1 MHTPIHILRK
11 QAEAALVRFC
21 TSYDERVTPDEI
33 WEILTLAKERPDI
46 LEENDD
52 GYELWDL
59 FKQIREADVAALKNL
74 VGV

>member
-11 QAEAALVRFC
+11 QAETALVRFC
-21 TSYDERVTPDEI
+21 ATSGQNPEEV
-33 WEILTLAKERPDI
+33 WETLILAKEAPDI
-46 LEENDD
+46 LEANED

>member
-21 TSYDERVTPDEI
+21 ASYGEQTPDEV
-33 WEILTLAKERPDI
+33 WEILALAKERPDI

>member
-11 QAEAALVRFC
+11 QAETALVRFC
-21 TSYDERVTPDEI
+21 ASSGQNPEEV

-46 LEENDD
+46 LEANED